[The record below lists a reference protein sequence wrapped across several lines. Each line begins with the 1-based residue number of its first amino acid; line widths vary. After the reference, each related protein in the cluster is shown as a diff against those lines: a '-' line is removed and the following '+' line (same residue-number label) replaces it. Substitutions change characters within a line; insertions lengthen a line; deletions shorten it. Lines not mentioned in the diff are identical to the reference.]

1 MTTDRPSVLLVDDVD
16 TFRETIRLELEDRGY
31 GVREAADAR
40 EAVAMLEAHT
50 FMFVVLDLRLCGD
63 DGHLLIPEVKR
74 LQPSARVVILTGYGS
89 VASAVQAMR
98 LGASNYLTKPSHR
111 PARARAVVRRGRS
124 AGCRGARPTRELG
137 PSRARV
143 SRVRAAAV
151 RRKHHAGCEVARDT
165 PAEPSAEAPKVSASE
180 VAVSALR

>member
-63 DGHLLIPEVKR
+63 DGHLLISEVKR
-74 LQPSARVVILTGYGS
+74 LQPSARIVILTGYGS

-98 LGASNYLTKPSHR
+98 LGASNYLTKP
-111 PARARAVVRRGRS
+111 
-124 AGCRGARPTRELG
+124 
-137 PSRARV
+137 V
-143 SRVRAAAV
+143 SIDRLE
-151 RRKHHAGCEVARDT
+151 HALWSDEVD
-165 PAEPSAEAPKVSASE
+165 PQD
-180 VAVSALR
+180 VAVPDQRESLARHEREYLEYVLRQCDGNITQAAKWLGIHRQSLQRKLRKYPPQK

>member
-31 GVREAADAR
+31 GVREAVDAR

-98 LGASNYLTKPSHR
+98 LGASNYLTKP
-111 PARARAVVRRGRS
+111 
-124 AGCRGARPTRELG
+124 
-137 PSRARV
+137 V
-143 SRVRAAAV
+143 SIDRLE
-151 RRKHHAGCEVARDT
+151 HALWSDEVD
-165 PAEPSAEAPKVSASE
+165 PQD
-180 VAVSALR
+180 VAVPDQRESLARHEREYLEYVLRQCDGNITQAAKWLGIHRQSLQRKLRKYPPQK

>member
-1 MTTDRPSVLLVDDVD
+1 MMTTDRPSVLLVDDVD

-74 LQPSARVVILTGYGS
+74 LQPSARGS
-89 VASAVQAMR
+89 SSSRATVRS
-98 LGASNYLTKPSHR
+98 PR
-111 PARARAVVRRGRS
+111 PCRRCGSGRRTTS
-124 AGCRGARPTRELG
+124 
-137 PSRARV
+137 PSRSV
-143 SRVRAAAV
+143 ST
-151 RRKHHAGCEVARDT
+151 G
-165 PAEPSAEAPKVSASE
+165 
-180 VAVSALR
+180 

>member
-98 LGASNYLTKPSHR
+98 LGASNYLTKP
-111 PARARAVVRRGRS
+111 
-124 AGCRGARPTRELG
+124 
-137 PSRARV
+137 V
-143 SRVRAAAV
+143 SIDRLE
-151 RRKHHAGCEVARDT
+151 HALWSDEVD
-165 PAEPSAEAPKVSASE
+165 PQD
-180 VAVSALR
+180 VAVPDQRESLARHEREYLEYVLRQCDGNITQAAKWLGIHRQSLQRKLRKYPPQK

>member
-31 GVREAADAR
+31 SVREAADAR

-63 DGHLLIPEVKR
+63 DGHLLISEVKR
-74 LQPSARVVILTGYGS
+74 LQPSARIVILTGYGS

-98 LGASNYLTKPSHR
+98 LGASNYLTKP
-111 PARARAVVRRGRS
+111 
-124 AGCRGARPTRELG
+124 
-137 PSRARV
+137 V
-143 SRVRAAAV
+143 SIDRLE
-151 RRKHHAGCEVARDT
+151 HALWSDEVD
-165 PAEPSAEAPKVSASE
+165 PQD
-180 VAVSALR
+180 VAVPDQRESLARHEREYLEYVLRQCDGNITQAAKWLGIHRQSLQRKLRKYPPQK

>member
-1 MTTDRPSVLLVDDVD
+1 MMTTDRPSVLLVDDVD

-98 LGASNYLTKPSHR
+98 LGASNYLTKP
-111 PARARAVVRRGRS
+111 
-124 AGCRGARPTRELG
+124 
-137 PSRARV
+137 V
-143 SRVRAAAV
+143 SIDRLE
-151 RRKHHAGCEVARDT
+151 HALWSDEVD
-165 PAEPSAEAPKVSASE
+165 PQD
-180 VAVSALR
+180 VAVPDQRESLARHEREYLEYVLRQCDGNITQAAKWLGIHRQSLQRKLRKYPPQK

>member
-98 LGASNYLTKPSHR
+98 LGASNYLTKP
-111 PARARAVVRRGRS
+111 
-124 AGCRGARPTRELG
+124 
-137 PSRARV
+137 V
-143 SRVRAAAV
+143 SIDRLE
-151 RRKHHAGCEVARDT
+151 HALWSDEVD
-165 PAEPSAEAPKVSASE
+165 PQD
-180 VAVSALR
+180 VAVPDQRESLARHEREYLEYVLRQCDGNITQAAKWLGIHRQSLQRKLRKSPPQK